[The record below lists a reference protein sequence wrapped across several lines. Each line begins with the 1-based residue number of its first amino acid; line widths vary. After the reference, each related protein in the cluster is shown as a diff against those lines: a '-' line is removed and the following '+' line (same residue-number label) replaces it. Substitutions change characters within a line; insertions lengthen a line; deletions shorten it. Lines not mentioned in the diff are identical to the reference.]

1 MREGKATSGQPV
13 AVTHVPHMEP
23 VLRLM
28 LHADGAK
35 NGKKKKNYR
44 LTLTLLA
51 RNNQLLAFGRIRTY
65 GVSSLQEMEVQHAET
80 LRGGGG

>member
-1 MREGKATSGQPV
+1 MEGKATSGQPV

-28 LHADGAK
+28 LHVDGAK
-35 NGKKKKNYR
+35 KKIIHR

-51 RNNQLLAFGRIRTY
+51 RNNQLLAFGRIRIHR
-65 GVSSLQEMEVQHAET
+65 VRSLQEMEVQHAET
-80 LRGGGG
+80 LRGRHYLTA